1 MCIYR
6 FFDLKLILKQ
16 IWNFYLSISFDN
28 VHNQAYNKMKIVQLM
43 YINILTQQ

>member
-43 YINILTQQ
+43 DINIITQQ

>member
-1 MCIYR
+1 MNVFR

-16 IWNFYLSISFDN
+16 IWSFYLFVGFEN

-43 YINILTQQ
+43 DLEF

>member
-1 MCIYR
+1 MSIFR

-16 IWNFYLSISFDN
+16 IRSFSLFIRFDN

-43 YINILTQQ
+43 DSKY